1 MHKLAACFLLFVG
14 LLHPLC
20 CLPVSGSREAPL
32 QLPAPDEEARLAL
45 EEMERASLLRLL
57 REALGAESSAR
68 LRQAGTGVLARAPLH
83 FIATEFAP
91 RPQLVDEANPML
103 EDKGEL
109 HGRGNASASTPLS
122 GPSSPLLANTF
133 SLNATYQLRGG
144 TVLSAGSS
152 ECKVNPGFP
161 LGKTLSDH

>member
-103 EDKGEL
+103 EDKDPQTDVL
-109 HGRGNASASTPLS
+109 NPRGDVRKAPSGQEPNILLS
-122 GPSSPLLANTF
+122 RLLAR
-133 SLNATYQLRGG
+133 SRKQQKQHGAPL
-144 TVLSAGSS
+144 
-152 ECKVNPGFP
+152 ECFWKYCV
-161 LGKTLSDH
+161 